1 MSRKGAQG
9 MADDPIDGARLEA
22 LSVALD
28 RGRTERLVALYLAEL
43 ASDRAALRATLGRC
57 EIATA
62 AAAAHRLA
70 NASRAIGAAAVAAAA
85 GALAAGLHPRSG
97 QGAVALRVALR
108 DFDTAVVQRAAALT
122 RSRGCASVA
131 AA

>member
-1 MSRKGAQG
+1 
-9 MADDPIDGARLEA
+9 MADDPIDWARLEA

-28 RGRTERLVALYLAEL
+28 RGRMERLVALYLAEL
-43 ASDRAALRATLGRC
+43 ASDQAALRAALGRC
-57 EIATA
+57 DLSAA

-70 NASRAIGAAAVAAAA
+70 NASRAIGAAAVAPAA

-97 QGAVALRVALR
+97 QGAIALHAALRK
-108 DFDTAVVQRAAALT
+108 FDAAALQT
-122 RSRGCASVA
+122 TAALTPSPGCASVA